1 MYELG
6 GRPGEG
12 DILPFHLYFYYY
24 YYQLVLYDGNTTT

>member
-12 DILPFHLYFYYY
+12 DILPFYLYFY

>member
-24 YYQLVLYDGNTTT
+24 YQLVLYDGNTTT